1 MYASPKNLSVP
12 YVDNKKPRYID
23 STDAITKMV
32 NICVIVLN
40 DSPEIQEEI
49 VSSIKYI
56 PQINQII
63 VSTKEDYFE
72 KHATKNID
80 IVITDI
86 EFGNKIETSI
96 VKQIKAISPETD
108 IIVYSR
114 IDNPNIKTRLL
125 NNGADAFVQLG
136 NISNLLKHIVK
147 IMVKQ
152 KYNRQLL

>member
-1 MYASPKNLSVP
+1 MLTISKNISEFNIDKRKPK
-12 YVDNKKPRYID
+12 YIVD
-23 STDAITKMV
+23 TDAVTKRV

-56 PQINQII
+56 PQINKII
-63 VSTKEDYFE
+63 VSTKDDYFE

-108 IIVYSR
+108 IIVYTR
-114 IDNPNIKTRLL
+114 IDSPNIKTRLL
-125 NNGADAFVQLG
+125 KNGAEAFVQLG